1 MDALLCREASFRKTC
16 EAAFLPETED
26 FRRQTLR
33 KCHMKKLFKGFW
45 PIGAVVLLAAGT
57 AALATAEIGQAWA
70 ADITGSKPAA
80 AVSVDPSIPK
90 YQAVKGIS
98 GTIKSAGSD
107 TMVNLMTIW
116 TEGFRKMYPAVQPS
130 IEGKGSG
137 TAMPALIEGTVDFG
151 PMSREV
157 NGEEIAAFEKKFGY
171 KPTQLPTAVDMVGV
185 FVHKDNPIEGLNL
198 QQLDAIFSETRKRG
212 YKSEIRTWGDLGLT
226 GEWANKPISLYGRN
240 AASGTYTYFKEH
252 VLKKGDFKNSV
263 KEQPGSSA
271 VIGGVAEDKYAIGY
285 SGIGYKTADV
295 RTVSLSDKSAEFVGA
310 EVQNAY
316 SGKYPLSRF
325 LLLSVNYK
333 PGSQLDPLKRE
344 FIKYVF
350 SYEGQQDVIKGGFF
364 PVPVKIRD
372 KALTSVGLGK

>member
-1 MDALLCREASFRKTC
+1 MSKRFNWYWA
-16 EAAFLPETED
+16 
-26 FRRQTLR
+26 
-33 KCHMKKLFKGFW
+33 
-45 PIGAVVLLAAGT
+45 IGTVLVSTVG
-57 AALATAEIGQAWA
+57 
-70 ADITGSKPAA
+70 AA
-80 AVSVDPSIPK
+80 AITTAWGADAAAKAPANAVTVDPSIPH
-90 YQAVKGIS
+90 YEPVQGVS

-137 TAMPALIEGTVDFG
+137 TAMPALIEATVDFG

-157 NGEEIAAFEKKFGY
+157 NGDEIAVFEKKFGY
-171 KPTQLPTAVDMVGV
+171 KPTQLRTAVDMVGV
-185 FVHKDNPIEGLNL
+185 FVHKDNPIEGLSL

-252 VLKKGDFKNSV
+252 VLKKGDFRNSV

-271 VIGGVAEDKYAIGY
+271 VIGGVAEDKYSIGY

-295 RTVSLSDKSAEFVGA
+295 RTVPLSDKSAEFVDA
-310 EVQNAY
+310 AVQNAY

-333 PGSQLDPLKRE
+333 PASALDPLKRE
-344 FIKYVF
+344 FIKYAF
-350 SYEGQQDVIKGGFF
+350 SHEGQQDVVKEGFF
-364 PVPVKIRD
+364 PVPPKVRE
-372 KALTSVGLGK
+372 KALLSVGLGQ

>member
-1 MDALLCREASFRKTC
+1 MS
-16 EAAFLPETED
+16 
-26 FRRQTLR
+26 
-33 KCHMKKLFKGFW
+33 KLIHGFW
-45 PIGAVVLLAAGT
+45 VTGT
-57 AALATAEIGQAWA
+57 ALVLMAAAVLVTPSLPIAWA
-70 ADITGSKPAA
+70 AEATAKKPAS
-80 AVSVDPSIPK
+80 AVTVDPSVPK
-90 YQAVKGIS
+90 YEPVQGIS

-116 TEGFRKMYPAVQPS
+116 TEGFRKFYPAVQPA

-157 NGEEIAAFEKKFGY
+157 NADEIAAFEKKFGY
-171 KPTQLPTAVDMVGV
+171 KPTQLRTAVDMVGV
-185 FVHKDNPIEGLNL
+185 FVHKDNPIEGLSL

-252 VLKKGDFKNSV
+252 VLKKGDYRNSV

-271 VIGGVAEDKYAIGY
+271 VIGGVAEDKYGIGY

-295 RTVSLSDKSAEFVGA
+295 RTVPVSDKSAEFVEA
-310 EVQNAY
+310 TVANAY

-333 PGSQLDPLKRE
+333 PGSKLDPLKRE
-344 FIKYVF
+344 FVKYAF
-350 SYEGQQDVIKGGFF
+350 SHEGQQDVIKEGFF
-364 PVPVKIRD
+364 PVPPKIRE
-372 KALTSVGLGK
+372 KALSSVGLEQ

>member
-1 MDALLCREASFRKTC
+1 MRERIGGWRGLQVACGLVLGAGLL
-16 EAAFLPETED
+16 
-26 FRRQTLR
+26 
-33 KCHMKKLFKGFW
+33 
-45 PIGAVVLLAAGT
+45 GALLAADGP
-57 AALATAEIGQAWA
+57 AKKG
-70 ADITGSKPAA
+70 GHAA
-80 AVSVDPSIPK
+80 AVDPSIPA
-90 YQAVKGIS
+90 YQPVQGVS

-116 TEGFRKMYPAVQPS
+116 TEGFRQVYPGVQPS

-157 NGEEIAAFEKKFGY
+157 NGDEVAAFERKFGY
-171 KPTQLPTAVDMVGV
+171 KPTQLRTAVDMVGV

-198 QQLDAIFSETRKRG
+198 QQLDAIFSATRKRG
-212 YKSEIRTWGDLGLT
+212 YKTDIRTWGDLGLS

-252 VLKKGDFKNSV
+252 VLKKGDFKPSV

-271 VIGGVAEDKYAIGY
+271 VIGGVAEDKYGIGY

-295 RTVSLSDKSAEFVGA
+295 RTVAVSDKSAEFVEA
-310 EVQNAY
+310 AMQNAY

-344 FIKYVF
+344 FVKYVF
-350 SYEGQQDVIKGGFF
+350 SHEGQQDVIKEGFF
-364 PVPVKIRD
+364 PVPPKVRD
-372 KALTSVGLGK
+372 KALSSIGLGR